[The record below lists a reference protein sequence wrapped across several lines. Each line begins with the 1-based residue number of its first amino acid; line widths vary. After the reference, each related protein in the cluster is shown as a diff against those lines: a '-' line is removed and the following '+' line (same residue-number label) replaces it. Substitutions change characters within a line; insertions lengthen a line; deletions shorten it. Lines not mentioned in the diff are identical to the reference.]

1 MDSRK
6 VIKLNKNVASEVQI
20 KKMSSTNKEADLK
33 SIFSNNLRTEGPGSR
48 NERVR
53 TLDNVIVKKTVS
65 SPHQANQGN
74 LFILKNKGSRNSSR
88 VDSKVGTRA
97 ISESTQE
104 TVNILQNYHKFVDF
118 QSEEGAPILKRD
130 FNFIDSLSGFK
141 KVEALGKGAYA
152 KVYHIR
158 HERSKKDYALKTYPK
173 SYFCKPH
180 RITNIRSEI
189 FLLSNIRHP
198 NIVPLLNVHETED
211 NVDA

>member
-1 MDSRK
+1 MNHS
-6 VIKLNKNVASEVQI
+6 
-20 KKMSSTNKEADLK
+20 NKESDLK
-33 SIFSNNLRTEGPGSR
+33 TIFSNNLRSEAPGSK
-48 NERVR
+48 NERVK
-53 TLDNVIVKKTVS
+53 TLDNIVVKKNVKNF
-65 SPHQANQGN
+65 HEANQGN

-88 VDSKVGTRA
+88 VDSKLGTRA

-104 TVNILQNYHKFVDF
+104 PGNILQNYHKFVDF
-118 QSEEGAPILKRD
+118 QSEEGSPILKRD

-198 NIVPLLNVHETED
+198 NIVPLLHVHETED
-211 NVDA
+211 NVAWR

>member
-1 MDSRK
+1 
-6 VIKLNKNVASEVQI
+6 
-20 KKMSSTNKEADLK
+20 MSQTNKETDLK
-33 SIFSNNLRTEGPGSR
+33 TIFSNNLRSDGTGSK
-48 NERVR
+48 NERVK
-53 TLDNVIVKKTVS
+53 TLDNVIVKKNVGLFDQT
-65 SPHQANQGN
+65 NQSN
-74 LFILKNKGSRNSSR
+74 MFILKNKGSRNSSR
-88 VDSKVGTRA
+88 MESKLGGRA

-104 TVNILQNYHKFVDF
+104 PGNALQNYHKFVDF
-118 QSEEGAPILKRD
+118 ESEEGGPILKRD

-141 KVEALGKGAYA
+141 KIEALGKGAYA

-211 NVDA
+211 NVDDG

>member
-1 MDSRK
+1 M
-6 VIKLNKNVASEVQI
+6 SEMQI
-20 KKMSSTNKEADLK
+20 KKMGQTNKESDLK
-33 SIFSNNLRTEGPGSR
+33 TIFSNNLRAEGLGSK

-53 TLDNVIVKKTVS
+53 TLDNIVVKKSVIDYYET
-65 SPHQANQGN
+65 NQN
-74 LFILKNKGSRNSSR
+74 NMFILKNKGSRNSSR
-88 VDSKVGTRA
+88 VDSKVGTRT
-97 ISESTQE
+97 ISESTHE
-104 TVNILQNYHKFVDF
+104 LGNILQNYHKFVDF
-118 QSEEGAPILKRD
+118 QSEEGGPILKRD

-141 KVEALGKGAYA
+141 KIEALGKGAYA

-158 HERSKKDYALKTYPK
+158 HERTKKDYALKTYPK

-211 NVDA
+211 NVDAA